1 MLAVPSKTHPPSL
14 TATRLQGVTGML
26 NWLLLFVPLTLALEY
41 LAPQQHLLIFIS
53 AAVAIIP
60 LAGWLGRA
68 TEQLAERAGDGV
80 GGLLNATFGNATE
93 LIIAIAALR
102 AGLHDVVK
110 ASLAGSIIGNILL
123 VLGAAMFCGGLRFKE
138 QHFNSD
144 GARAEAT
151 LLTLAAIALVLPAVY
166 MMRAEEVP
174 ALLGKVQ
181 HLSNAISVVLLLAYG
196 LFLYYSLVTHK
207 ALFAGSHEAD
217 SGEAM
222 ALWPLGKAIGVLAL
236 ATGLIAWVS
245 EILVGAIEPS
255 AKAFGLSN
263 MFIGVFVVAILGNA
277 AEHATAITA
286 ALKNRMDLALSIA
299 IGSSVQVA
307 LFVAPVLVLS
317 SLFIGPAPMNLAF
330 TAGLTLTVL
339 LSVIITGQVAGD
351 GRSDWL
357 KGVQLLAVY
366 LVFGLAFFFIPA
378 MPAP

>member
-1 MLAVPSKTHPPSL
+1 
-14 TATRLQGVTGML
+14 ML

-123 VLGAAMFCGGLRFKE
+123 VLGAAMLCGGLRFKE

-151 LLTLAAIALVLPAVY
+151 LLTLASIALVLPAAY
-166 MMRAEEVP
+166 MMRADEAP

-181 HLSNAISVVLLLAYG
+181 HLSNAISVILLLAYG

-207 ALFAGSHEAD
+207 ALFAGNHEED
-217 SGEAM
+217 SSA
-222 ALWPLGKAIGVLAL
+222 ASDLWPLGKAIGVLAL

-330 TAGLTLTVL
+330 SAGLTLTVL

-366 LVFGLAFFFIPA
+366 LVFGMAFFFIPA

>member
-1 MLAVPSKTHPPSL
+1 MEFQH
-14 TATRLQGVTGML
+14 ML
-26 NWLLLFVPLTLALEY
+26 NWLLLCVPIAIGLEY
-41 LAPQQHLLIFIS
+41 LAPQQHLAIFF
-53 AAVAIIP
+53 AAAIAIIP
-60 LAGWLGRA
+60 LAGWLGKA
-68 TEQLAERAGDGV
+68 TEQLAERSGEGV

-123 VLGAAMFCGGLRFKE
+123 VLGAAMLCGGLRFKE
-138 QHFNSD
+138 QHFNSE
-144 GARAEAT
+144 GARAEAS

-174 ALLGKVQ
+174 ELLGKVQ
-181 HLSNAISVVLLLAYG
+181 YLSNSISVVLLVVYG

-207 ALFAGSHEAD
+207 ALFAGNRQAEDEAFD
-217 SGEAM
+217 
-222 ALWPLGKAIGVLAL
+222 LWPMGKAIAVLAM
-236 ATGLIAWVS
+236 ATALIAWVS

-277 AEHATAITA
+277 AEHASAITA
-286 ALKNRMDLALSIA
+286 AMKNRMDLALSIS
-299 IGSSVQVA
+299 IGSSLQVA

-317 SLFIGPAPMNLAF
+317 SLCIGPEPMNLAF
-330 TAGLTLTVL
+330 TSGLTLTMLLAVL
-339 LSVIITGQVAGD
+339 ITGQIAGD

-366 LVFGLAFFFIPA
+366 LVFGMAFFFIPS
-378 MPAP
+378 MPTP